1 MREILRSTTAHTTSV
16 TPLGSRLDE
25 QAHGRLLNADPP
37 CRELA
42 YRSNDGLEVTLSW
55 QSATDELVVCVCDRR
70 HGAYFE
76 IRPERHLALEVF
88 NHPYSYVAFTS
99 PEPAS

>member
-25 QAHGRLLNADPP
+25 KAHGPLLNADPP

-42 YRSNDGLEVTLSW
+42 YRSSDGLEVTLSW

-70 HGAYFE
+70 AGAYFE

-88 NHPYSYVAFTS
+88 NHPYSYVAFTY
-99 PEPAS
+99 PQPAA